1 MALVLFTFSD
11 SLFISNHSV
20 MLFNSVFIASIF
32 VFLFSVLHNVVSSA
46 YIIKSNLLL
55 ECAISLIYI
64 IKSSDTTVIIL
75 FVMAVSEDGLNCSLS
90 P

>member
-64 IKSSDTTVIIL
+64 IKSKGPNIEPCI
-75 FVMAVSEDGLNCSLS
+75 
-90 P
+90 